1 MKIGLY
7 SVTYA
12 GMWYDGPALSIT
24 EFVDRAGKFG
34 FEGIELDCRAPHALP
49 YLMSES
55 DRKETRD
62 YIGEAGIELS
72 ALAANND
79 FSSPV
84 VEHRDANVQMVVEM
98 IHLARDLGAPVLRVF
113 TAWRGSSCLNGRTTY
128 EVARP
133 GYDMAFPQTPE
144 MDRWK
149 YCLEAFRTVTR
160 FAEDAGVVLALQN
173 HPPVVRNSR
182 DCLAFAEEIDSPNF
196 CLSFDISGERAWQET
211 EWILESAKLIGERW
225 VSSHYGGDFK
235 RNSDGAVEPI
245 PLGRALGPKAGSM
258 SWNTDAWVR
267 AMHEVG
273 FSGYVNYEACTPTYL
288 PTGELVPIDVIDER
302 VQMARDYMKQLFE
315 KHRPKG

>member
-113 TAWRGSSCLNGRTTY
+113 TAWRGSSRLNGRTTY

-173 HPPVVRNSR
+173 HPPVV
-182 DCLAFAEEIDSPNF
+182 F
-196 CLSFDISGERAWQET
+196 SGEIAAGVLKPGKRSLFHLLSRAPVIE
-211 EWILESAKLIGERW
+211 
-225 VSSHYGGDFK
+225 
-235 RNSDGAVEPI
+235 
-245 PLGRALGPKAGSM
+245 RALGLEGPKLRQ
-258 SWNTDAWVR
+258 VR
-267 AMHEVG
+267 KHKDMPYLLA
-273 FSGYVNYEACTPTYL
+273 SGIFKGGKGVPEPEAL
-288 PTGELVPIDVIDER
+288 
-302 VQMARDYMKQLFE
+302 AA
-315 KHRPKG
+315 